1 MKRIIIFMLILLN
14 GALNSIAQ
22 TKSDI
27 YDKALADSLGADEY
41 GMKQYTFVILKTGTN
56 TTESKESTDSL
67 FRGHMNN
74 IGRLAKEGKLIV
86 AGPFVKNEKAYRGLF
101 ILNVKTME
109 EAKNLLSTD
118 PAINAHLLES
128 NFSHGMA
135 LQHYPCTLTI
145 IQRLKATHTELHNS
159 EKQQ

>member
-67 FRGHMNN
+67 FRG
-74 IGRLAKEGKLIV
+74 
-86 AGPFVKNEKAYRGLF
+86 
-101 ILNVKTME
+101 
-109 EAKNLLSTD
+109 
-118 PAINAHLLES
+118 
-128 NFSHGMA
+128 
-135 LQHYPCTLTI
+135 
-145 IQRLKATHTELHNS
+145 
-159 EKQQ
+159 